1 MAAVLWFF
9 SLLSLNMVAAPG
21 DLTLPLL
28 LTAASFLPHD
38 AVHDGCGGDV
48 VVVACEAAAVA

>member
-1 MAAVLWFF
+1 MAVWWFF

-28 LTAASFLPHD
+28 TAASFLLPHD
-38 AVHDGCGGDV
+38 SDAAAVHDGCGGDV
-48 VVVACEAAAVA
+48 VVVAADA